1 MLDCTPHKRTATSS
15 TRIVRCLSLKCEW
28 EITVTGSGNGATKRK
43 ADKLRV
49 EHMLND
55 CELAAADR
63 RVQAELAA
71 TYEARLSA

>member
-1 MLDCTPHKRTATSS
+1 MKDCYPQKRIASSS
-15 TRIVRCLSLKCEW
+15 TRTVRCLSLKCEW
-28 EITVTGSGNGATKRK
+28 EITITGTGNGATKRK

-63 RVQAELAA
+63 QVQAERASN
-71 TYEARLSA
+71 YQARQSA